1 MAQVEPRSETPPAD
15 QPGRWPLRLVL
26 LSAAV
31 LFAALWAL
39 YPQEFVAS
47 DPWAYSSRAYAIL
60 TGPDFGP
67 NHPFSHRLA
76 VTLPTALFYGLFGVN
91 IWTTDLW
98 PLCASLLILAVVWTA
113 LPTAWSK
120 VLGAL
125 LCVTSVALIHASTE
139 LLPDVVAGALMA
151 ASALL
156 LFRRRR
162 LAEGRFAWAFAGL
175 PVLLAFLAFEA
186 KESAYWLLPLW
197 LAAAWSDSRGREWPL
212 LLRRFYVP
220 AILTGAVL
228 GGAYL
233 AFCAFVWGS
242 AFARLAAIQSLTGQH
257 LWAWDHAS
265 RWELVK
271 RLTIAPVELLTMQ
284 YGMAVL
290 ALAALGFVLAP
301 ASLQPWCWYTAA
313 CLLFYW
319 FGSTS
324 LTRYEP
330 MPLSE
335 RMTLPVLPGL
345 YILAAYG
352 ASRLSIAGM
361 ATARHGRLLAA
372 SLVTLLLLG
381 PLAGELLSWRQHER
395 AEAQAMAI
403 VTSAVQ
409 DEPGTQMLLVC
420 SDERSVQ
427 ALAFYFGYRLPPNLR
442 AATVDELL
450 RTPALAAAERAFV
463 FVNHPRSLFLAEAFG
478 LTSHDEEI
486 AAAAGAAAF
495 DLDGVSLRV
504 TSDVAELRDKLRTLQ
519 LLNRGTVGSF
529 SNPPVQRFNP

>member
-1 MAQVEPRSETPPAD
+1 MTGVEPHAESL
-15 QPGRWPLRLVL
+15 PGAAGISPWRLRLVL
-26 LSAAV
+26 LSAAA
-31 LFAALWAL
+31 LFAAMWAF

-60 TGPDFGP
+60 TGLDFGP

-76 VTLPTALFYGLFGVN
+76 VTLPTALFYGVLGVN

-98 PLCASLLILAVVWTA
+98 PLCASLLIIAVIWTA

-120 VLGAL
+120 IIGAL
-125 LCVTSVALIHASTE
+125 LCVTSVALIHASTA
-139 LLPDVVAGALMA
+139 LLPDIIAGALMA

-162 LAEGRFAWAFAGL
+162 QLTARRWTWTFACA

-197 LAAAWSDSRGREWPL
+197 IAAVWSDSRDAEWPRMW
-212 LLRRFYVP
+212 RRFYVP
-220 AILTGAVL
+220 ALLTGVVL

-242 AFARLAAIQSLTGQH
+242 AFARLSAIQSLTGQH

-265 RWELVK
+265 RWELMK
-271 RLTIAPVELLTMQ
+271 RLTIAPVELLTLQ
-284 YGMAVL
+284 YGAPVL
-290 ALAALGFVLAP
+290 ALAALGVVLAP

-330 MPLSE
+330 MPLTE
-335 RMTLPVLPGL
+335 RMTLPLLPGL

-352 ASRLSIAGM
+352 ASRLSIAGA
-361 ATARHGRLLAA
+361 ATLRAGRWPAFALVVALLI
-372 SLVTLLLLG
+372 G
-381 PLAGELLSWRQHER
+381 PLAGEVLSWRTHDR
-395 AEAQAMAI
+395 AEAQAMSI
-403 VTSAVQ
+403 VTAAV
-409 DEPGTQMLLVC
+409 DHEPDARLLLLC
-420 SDERSVQ
+420 SDERSAQ
-427 ALAFYFGYRLPPNLR
+427 ALAFYFGYHLPPNLHT
-442 AATVDELL
+442 ATVDELL
-450 RTPALAAAERAFV
+450 RTPALAAADRAFV
-463 FVNHPRSLFLAEAFG
+463 FANHPRSTFLSDAFG
-478 LTSHDEEI
+478 VKTYDDEI
-486 AAAAGAAAF
+486 AAAGGAPAF
-495 DLDGVSLRV
+495 DRDGVSLRV
-504 TSDVAELRDKLRTLQ
+504 TTDVAGLRAR
-519 LLNRGTVGSF
+519 LLGQVTN
-529 SNPPVQRFNP
+529 